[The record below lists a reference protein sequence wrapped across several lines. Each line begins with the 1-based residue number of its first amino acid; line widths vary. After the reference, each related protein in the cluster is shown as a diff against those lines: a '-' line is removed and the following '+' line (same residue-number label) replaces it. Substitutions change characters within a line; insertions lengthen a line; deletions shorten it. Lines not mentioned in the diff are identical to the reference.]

1 MFTILLL
8 GIIVMAASSSQSM
21 DIHFLQ
27 LQRVRN
33 PENAK
38 HLFTLTHTEKTE
50 FRQCACGIFAFCS
63 RVAQVGSWQICLWT
77 IKVLHRVG
85 SRREPRCPVI
95 LDILQT
101 AWTSCRAVCATDGWS
116 LELTS
121 LFFFLAGTVIV
132 SHHYNHL
139 RVRVCFMLC
148 LCARDELF
156 GVVWVEGAAGK

>member
-38 HLFTLTHTEKTE
+38 HLLTLTHTEKTE

-121 LFFFLAGTVIV
+121 LFFFSWLAPSSCLITITTWEWGCV
-132 SHHYNHL
+132 SCCVC
-139 RVRVCFMLC
+139 VREMSC
-148 LCARDELF
+148 LE
-156 GVVWVEGAAGK
+156 